1 MDLSNSAIN
10 KIGDIVRQGENTDEY
25 EKSVAVLNTW
35 RESHGKILD
44 EFYDK
49 CVNLAERIDKNNIIV
64 AQRLKR
70 LPTIIGKL
78 NRFKNMRLSS
88 MQDIAGVRIIVND
101 TEQLSEIEK
110 RIKKWNNLIK
120 ISDYIENPKASGY
133 RGKHFIFKKDGMF
146 VEIQLRTNLQHLWAT
161 SVETT
166 DIFRGTSLKEK
177 DDNTYWHN
185 FFCQVSSIFALSENA
200 KPVPE
205 YKGLS
210 LKELCEILEKN
221 IRTHHIDSQIASF
234 ALTEPIVADQRMKN
248 AYYVVI
254 SLDFKSLEA
263 TIAKYKESEYH
274 QAFQNYKKL
283 EQVGTASKQTVLI
296 AVNQI
301 KKIREAYP
309 NYFMSLSAFL
319 DIITF
324 ILANNA
330 EKD

>member
-10 KIGDIVRQGENTDEY
+10 KIGDIIRQGKTTNEY
-25 EKSVAVLNTW
+25 EDSVAILNTW

-49 CVNLAERIDKNNIIV
+49 CVNLTERIDKNNIIV

-101 TEQLSEIEK
+101 MEQLSEIEK
-110 RIKKWNNLIK
+110 RIKRWNDLVK
-120 ISDYIENPKASGY
+120 ISDYIDKPKPSGY

-166 DIFRGTSLKEK
+166 DIFRGASLKEK

-200 KPVPE
+200 NPVSE

-210 LKELCEILEKN
+210 LKELCGKLEKN
-221 IRTHHIDSQIASF
+221 MRLHRINSQIASF
-234 ALTEPIVADQRMKN
+234 ALSVPIVADQRIKN
-248 AYYVVI
+248 AYYIVI

-263 TIAKYKESEYH
+263 TITKYKESEYH
-274 QAFQNYKKL
+274 QAFQDYKKL
-283 EQVGTASKQTVLI
+283 EQTNATDKQTVLI
-296 AVNQI
+296 ALNQI
-301 KKIREAYP
+301 KKVREAYP
-309 NYFMSLSAFL
+309 NYFMSLNTFL
-319 DIITF
+319 KIINF
-324 ILANNA
+324 ILAKNA
-330 EKD
+330 KKG

>member
-10 KIGDIVRQGENTDEY
+10 KIGGIIRRGEDADKY
-25 EKSVAVLNTW
+25 EDSVAILNAW

-49 CVNLAERIDKNNIIV
+49 CVNLSGQIDKNIIV

-101 TEQLSEIEK
+101 MEQLSEIEK
-110 RIKKWNNLIK
+110 QIRKWDNLVK
-120 ISDYIENPKASGY
+120 ISDYIEKPKPSGY

-166 DIFRGTSLKEK
+166 DIFRGASLKEK

-185 FFCQVSSIFALSENA
+185 FFCQVSSIFALSENTN
-200 KPVPE
+200 PVPKYE
-205 YKGLS
+205 DLS
-210 LKELCEILEKN
+210 LKELCGTLENN
-221 IRTHHIDSQIASF
+221 IHTHHIDSQITSF
-234 ALTEPIVADQRMKN
+234 ALTEPIIADQRIEN
-248 AYYVVI
+248 AYYIVI
-254 SLDFKSLEA
+254 SLDFKKKEA
-263 TIAKYKESEYH
+263 TTTKYKESEYH

-283 EQVGTASKQTVLI
+283 EQADAINKQTVLI
-296 AVNQI
+296 AINQI

-309 NYFMSLSAFL
+309 NYFMNLSTFL

-330 EKD
+330 KKR

>member
-10 KIGDIVRQGENTDEY
+10 RIGDAIRQGKSANGY
-25 EKSVAVLNTW
+25 EESVAILNTW

-44 EFYDK
+44 EYYDR
-49 CVNLAERIDKNNIIV
+49 CVSLAEEIDKNNIIV

-88 MQDIAGVRIIVND
+88 MQDIAGVRIIAND
-101 TEQLSEIEK
+101 MEQLHKIEK
-110 RIKKWNNLIK
+110 RIKRWNYLVK
-120 ISDYIENPKASGY
+120 ISDYIVSPKASGY

-166 DIFRGTSLKEK
+166 DIFRGASLKEK

-185 FFCQVSSIFALSENA
+185 FFCQVSSIFALSEESN
-200 KPVPE
+200 PVPE

-210 LKELCEILEKN
+210 LKELCEKLEKN
-221 IRTHHIDSQIASF
+221 IHAHRIDSQITSYAV
-234 ALTEPIVADQRMKN
+234 TEPIVANQRIKS

-254 SLDFKSLEA
+254 SLDFKKKEA
-263 TIAKYKESEYH
+263 TITKYRESEYH
-274 QAFQNYKKL
+274 QAFQDYEKL
-283 EQVGTASKQTVLI
+283 EHGNNTSRQVVLI
-296 AVNQI
+296 AVN
-301 KKIREAYP
+301 KIQRIQEAYP
-309 NYFMSLSAFL
+309 NYFMNLNSFL
-319 DIITF
+319 NIIALV
-324 ILANNA
+324 LAQYS
-330 EKD
+330 KKG